1 VRWLYSLLL
10 YLALPFVTLIVAVRG
25 LRDREYWRG
34 WRERFG
40 FGAGAVAGAGAGAGA
55 GAVAGAGVRCAGG
68 GIWVH
73 AVSVGEVQAAAVLID
88 ALAMRLPG
96 VAIALSCATP
106 TARLRARALLPD
118 VPVSYAP
125 YDLPGSVRR
134 CLARLAPRL
143 LIVLET
149 ELWPNLL
156 HQAQCSGV
164 TVLFAS
170 ARVSERSANR
180 YRRVPGLLRAAL
192 ASGVWV
198 GAQSEADARRFARL
212 GVPESRISVVGNIK
226 FDRALP
232 SGLDERGA
240 QLRGKYGSG
249 RPVWVAGSTH
259 AGEEPIVLAAHRR
272 LLGQQPQALLI
283 LAPRHPQR
291 FAAAA
296 AAIGA
301 QGFRFRRRS
310 ADADRGDAAAGDA
323 SGGDASGGDASGGDY
338 YQVLLLDTLGELADF
353 YAAADVAFVGGSL
366 VPIGGHNL
374 LEPAAL
380 GVPVLSGPEQFNA
393 PQVAE
398 ALSAQ
403 GALTL
408 VHSADELA
416 AELARL
422 LSHPEARA
430 RQGAAGRAAIDAN
443 RGALARLLRLVE
455 ELAPARDAA

>member
-1 VRWLYSLLL
+1 MRWLYTLLL

-25 LRDREYWRG
+25 LSNREYWRG
-34 WRERFG
+34 WSERFG
-40 FGAGAVAGAGAGAGA
+40 
-55 GAVAGAGVRCAGG
+55 AGG
-68 GIWVH
+68 RSAADGIWVH

-88 ALAMRLPG
+88 ALATRLPG

-118 VPVSYAP
+118 VAVSYAP

-134 CLARLAPRL
+134 CLRRLAPRL

-164 TVLFAS
+164 PVLFAS
-170 ARVSERSANR
+170 ARVSERSVGR
-180 YRRVPGLLRAAL
+180 YRQVPGLLRAAL

-198 GAQSEADARRFARL
+198 GAQSEADARRFATL
-212 GVPESRISVVGNIK
+212 GVPAARISVVGNIK

-232 SGLDERGA
+232 AGMIERGA
-240 QLRGKYGSG
+240 QLRALWGAA
-249 RPVWVAGSTH
+249 RPTWVAGSTH
-259 AGEEPIVLAAHRR
+259 AGEEPMVLAAHRR
-272 LLGQQPQALLI
+272 LLGQQPHALLI

-296 AAIGA
+296 AGIGA
-301 QGFRFRRRS
+301 QGFSFVRRS
-310 ADADRGDAAAGDA
+310 HTEDVDAASQRD
-323 SGGDASGGDASGGDY
+323 

-398 ALSAQ
+398 ALGAQ

-408 VHSADELA
+408 VHDADELA
-416 AELARL
+416 AALARL
-422 LSHPEARA
+422 LSDPEARA
-430 RQGAAGRAAIDAN
+430 AQGAAGRAAIDAN
-443 RGALARLLRLVE
+443 RGALARLVRLVE